1 MTALLFACIFL
12 PLFAAI
18 VVALFNKK
26 LQNIGAQAIT
36 CGAVLLSAVISC
48 FLLKETIGNG
58 TIYSIQLFEWIS
70 SGAFSSSWG
79 IYIDTLSALMIFVV
93 SSVSALVHIYSIGY
107 MSNDPHVPRFMCY
120 LSLFTFAMLI
130 LVTSD
135 NFIQLF
141 FGWEGVGLC
150 SYLLIGF
157 WHEKASANLAALKAF
172 LVNRVGDL
180 GLILGIAAIFSVF
193 GTIEFKQVFRLAPE
207 VLGQH
212 ISVLGFPCDSLTL
225 ICLLLFF
232 GAMGKSAQIGLHT
245 WLADAMEGPTPVSA
259 LIHAATMVTAGV
271 FLVARCSPLFELSE
285 VALLVVTIV
294 GGLTAFMAASIA
306 LVQVDIKRVI
316 AYSTCS
322 QLGYM
327 FFACGLSAY
336 SAALFH
342 LFTHAFFK
350 ALLFLGAGSIIHALS
365 GEQDMRKMGGVWR
378 LIPATYVVMIIGSWA
393 LIGLPP
399 FSGYFS
405 KDLILESA
413 YTSHS
418 WSGTLVF
425 WLGILV
431 VIMTAFYTAKIILMS
446 FHGNFGEDE
455 KVLARIHESPK
466 TMLIPLFGLAV
477 GAVMG
482 GYFGLA
488 MVEGNNLFWG
498 NALFVSEQHA
508 GSKFVHHSPVWVK
521 FLPPAAALG
530 GLLVCW
536 LSLFKYRRHAVP
548 YFARLTLI
556 HRILVKKWYFDLVY
570 DVVLTRFLKRVGHGL
585 WRSIDG
591 AVIDSLGPHG
601 VANLVLKASQ
611 KLSKGQTGYIYHYA
625 FVMII
630 GLTGLL
636 TFYVLRGAGI

>member
-1 MTALLFACIFL
+1 MVFACIFL
-12 PLFAAI
+12 PLFASLL
-18 VVALFNKK
+18 VALFGRSLGKK
-26 LQNIGAQAIT
+26 GAQAVT
-36 CGAVLLSAVISC
+36 CASIVLSAGISC
-48 FLLKETIGNG
+48 WVLATAINNG
-58 TIYSIQLFEWIS
+58 TVHSVQLFEWIE
-70 SGAFSSSWG
+70 SGSFSASWG
-79 IYIDTLSALMIFVV
+79 IYIDSLSALMIFIVT
-93 SSVSALVHIYSIGY
+93 SVSALVHIYSIGY
-107 MSNDPHVPRFMCY
+107 MNNDPHVPRFMCY
-120 LSLFTFAMLI
+120 LSLFTFSMLI
-130 LVTSD
+130 LVTSN

-157 WHEKASANLAALKAF
+157 WCSKESANTAALKAF

-180 GLILGIAAIFSVF
+180 GLILGIAAIFMVF
-193 GTIEFKQVFRLAPE
+193 GTIEFANVFRLAPE
-207 VLGQH
+207 VSGQR
-212 ISVLGFPCDSLTL
+212 ISLFGFSCDPITV

-285 VALLVVTIV
+285 VALLVVTLV
-294 GGLTAFMAASIA
+294 GGLTAFMAGSIA
-306 LVQVDIKRVI
+306 LVQVDIKRVV

-336 SAALFH
+336 SAAIFH

-350 ALLFLGAGSIIHALS
+350 ALLFLGAGSVIHALS

-378 LIPATYVVMIIGSWA
+378 LIPATYGMMLIGTWA

-413 YTSHS
+413 YSSST

-425 WLGILV
+425 WLGIAV
-431 VIMTAFYTAKIILMS
+431 VAMTAFYTAKVILMS
-446 FHGNFGEDE
+446 FHGKFGEDE
-455 KVLARIHESPK
+455 KVFARIHESPK
-466 TMLIPLFGLAV
+466 SMMIPLFFLAIGAV
-477 GAVMG
+477 GA
-482 GYFGLA
+482 GYFGLG

-498 NALFVSEQHA
+498 NALYVSDSHA
-508 GSKFVHHSPVWVK
+508 GIKFVHHSPLWVK
-521 FLPPAAALG
+521 LLPVIVSLG
-530 GLLVCW
+530 GLVSCW
-536 LSLFKYRRHAVP
+536 LLFSKYRVHLIH
-548 YFARLTLI
+548 YLNRLTFVRQL
-556 HRILVKKWYFDLVY
+556 LVKKWFFDYLY
-570 DVVLTRFLKRVGHGL
+570 DVALTNFLKRVGYGL
-585 WRSIDG
+585 WRAIDES
-591 AVIDSLGPHG
+591 VIDALGPQG
-601 VANLVLKASQ
+601 VADVVLRTSKRLSQ
-611 KLSKGQTGYIYHYA
+611 GQTGYIYHYA

-630 GLTGLL
+630 GVACLL
-636 TFYVLRGAGI
+636 SFYALWGAVI

>member
-1 MTALLFACIFL
+1 MVFACIFL
-12 PLFAAI
+12 PLFAALL
-18 VVALFNKK
+18 VATLGDSLRKR
-26 LQNIGAQAIT
+26 GAQVAT
-36 CGAVLLSAVISC
+36 CASVIISAVISC
-48 FLLKETIGNG
+48 FILNATIANG
-58 TIYSIQLFEWIS
+58 TVYSLQLFEWIQ
-70 SGAFSSSWG
+70 SGSLSASWA
-79 IYIDTLSALMIFVV
+79 IYIDPLSAVMIFIVTT
-93 SSVSALVHIYSIGY
+93 VSALVHIYSVGY
-107 MSNDPHVPRFMCY
+107 MNDDPHIPRFMCY
-120 LSLFTFAMLI
+120 LSLFTFSMLI

-135 NFIQLF
+135 NFVQLF

-157 WHEKASANLAALKAF
+157 WCKKTSANTAALKAF
-172 LVNRVGDL
+172 LINRVGDL
-180 GLILGIAAIFSVF
+180 GLILAIAAIFMIF
-193 GTIEFKQVFRLAPE
+193 GTLEFLDVFRLAPDI
-207 VLGQH
+207 LGQQ
-212 ISVLGFPCDSLTL
+212 ISMFGFSCDSITL

-285 VALLVVTIV
+285 VALLVVTLV

-336 SAALFH
+336 SAAIFH

-350 ALLFLGAGSIIHALS
+350 ALLFLGAGSVIHALS
-365 GEQDMRKMGGVWR
+365 GEQDMRRMGGVWR
-378 LIPATYVVMIIGSWA
+378 LIPATYLVMLIGSWA

-413 YTSHS
+413 YSSHT
-418 WSGTLVF
+418 WRGGLVF
-425 WLGILV
+425 WLGIMV
-431 VIMTAFYTAKIILMS
+431 VVMTAFYTAKVMLMS

-466 TMLIPLFGLAV
+466 SMLIPLFALAI
-477 GAVMG
+477 GAISA
-482 GYFGLA
+482 GYFGLE
-488 MVEGNNLFWG
+488 MVEENSSFWG
-498 NALFVSEQHA
+498 NSLYVSEHHA
-508 GSKFVHHSPVWVK
+508 GIKYVHHSPLWVK
-521 FLPPAAALG
+521 VLPVMASLG

-536 LSLFKYRRHAVP
+536 LLLVRYRRQVVHYLP
-548 YFARLTLI
+548 RLTFVRQVLI
-556 HRILVKKWYFDLVY
+556 EKWFFDYLY
-570 DVVLTRFLKRVGHGL
+570 DVALTNFLKRVGYGL
-585 WRSIDG
+585 WKSIDV
-591 AVIDSLGPHG
+591 AVIDSLGPQG
-601 VANLVLKASQ
+601 VANAVLRTSQ

-625 FVMII
+625 FVMIF
-630 GLTGLL
+630 GLTCLL
-636 TFYVLRGAGI
+636 SFYVLWGVII

>member
-1 MTALLFACIFL
+1 MVFACIFL
-12 PLFAAI
+12 PLFASLL
-18 VVALFNKK
+18 VALFGRSLGKK
-26 LQNIGAQAIT
+26 GAQAVT
-36 CGAVLLSAVISC
+36 CVSIVLSAGISC
-48 FLLKETIGNG
+48 WVLATAINNG
-58 TIYSIQLFEWIS
+58 TVHSVQLFEWIE
-70 SGAFSSSWG
+70 SGSFSASWG
-79 IYIDTLSALMIFVV
+79 IYIDSLSALMIFIVT
-93 SSVSALVHIYSIGY
+93 SVSALVHIYSIGY
-107 MSNDPHVPRFMCY
+107 MNNDPHVPRFMCY
-120 LSLFTFAMLI
+120 LSLFTFSMLI
-130 LVTSD
+130 LVTSN
-135 NFIQLF
+135 NFVQLF

-157 WHEKASANLAALKAF
+157 WCSKESANTAALKAF

-180 GLILGIAAIFSVF
+180 GLILGIAAIFMVF
-193 GTIEFKQVFRLAPE
+193 GTIEFANVFRLAPE
-207 VLGQH
+207 VSGQR
-212 ISVLGFPCDSLTL
+212 ISLFGFSCDPITV

-285 VALLVVTIV
+285 VALLVVTLV
-294 GGLTAFMAASIA
+294 GGLTAFMAGSIA

-336 SAALFH
+336 SAAIFH

-350 ALLFLGAGSIIHALS
+350 ALLFLGAGSVIHALS

-378 LIPATYVVMIIGSWA
+378 LIPATYGIMLIGAWA

-413 YTSHS
+413 YSSTT

-425 WLGILV
+425 WLGIAV
-431 VIMTAFYTAKIILMS
+431 VAMTAFYTAKVILMS
-446 FHGNFGEDE
+446 FHGKFGEDE
-455 KVLARIHESPK
+455 KVFARIHESPK
-466 TMLIPLFGLAV
+466 SMMIPLFFLAIGAV
-477 GAVMG
+477 GA
-482 GYFGLA
+482 GYFGLG

-498 NALFVSEQHA
+498 NALYVSDSHA
-508 GSKFVHHSPVWVK
+508 GIKFVHHSPLWVK
-521 FLPPAAALG
+521 LLPVIVSLG
-530 GLLVCW
+530 GLVSCW
-536 LSLFKYRRHAVP
+536 FLFSKYRVRLIH
-548 YFARLTLI
+548 YLNRLTFVRQL
-556 HRILVKKWYFDLVY
+556 LVKKWFFDYLY
-570 DVVLTRFLKRVGHGL
+570 DVALTNFLKRVGYGL
-585 WRSIDG
+585 WRAIDES
-591 AVIDSLGPHG
+591 VIDALGPQG
-601 VANLVLKASQ
+601 VADVVLRTSKRLSQ
-611 KLSKGQTGYIYHYA
+611 GQTGYIYHYA

-630 GLTGLL
+630 GVACLL
-636 TFYVLRGAGI
+636 SFYALWGAVI